1 MILILRLA
9 RVVPA
14 EMGPGGGGG
23 GGIGGVAAGCRVG
36 ESEAWVIKI
45 AAFFEFGY
53 ICVFFGGA
61 FVVLWELS

>member
-1 MILILRLA
+1 
-9 RVVPA
+9 
-14 EMGPGGGGG
+14 MGPGGGGG

-53 ICVFFGGA
+53 ICVFFWGA